1 VVSVNENKSRCCR
14 DVVHVDFEL
23 IDVATEYD
31 DHDYRWWGVV
41 AGEDKTIQSRDSEYN
56 HSTA

>member
-1 VVSVNENKSRCCR
+1 M

-31 DHDYRWWGVV
+31 DYDDRWWGVV
-41 AGEDKTIQSRDSEYN
+41 AGGTRRFRAETLSTTIRWLSESESDSVRA
-56 HSTA
+56 SP